1 MDRIVIVRDGEEE
14 AEFPLEKKTCSI
26 GRDSESDIPLKD
38 PLVSRDHARLTRIY
52 DDYYLEDL
60 ESTNGTLL
68 NDRVVTKH
76 ILRHGDRL
84 RIGRFDLRFYSR
96 QQASDRPPEGT
107 TAATRSKGSNGLKTE
122 SQVNRRK
129 LMPKTARIR
138 FFRGPNK
145 GQWEKIERSL
155 YTIGQPGGEV
165 AVIARRPQGFY
176 LLHIGGDRYPKIN
189 SKAINTTKGIQLQEG
204 DILEVGENLAEI
216 SFA

>member
-1 MDRIVIVRDGEEE
+1 MDRIVIVSDGEEK
-14 AEFPLEKKTCSI
+14 AEFPLEKRTCSL

-68 NDRVVTKH
+68 NDQVVTKH
-76 ILRHGDRL
+76 ILKHGDRL
-84 RIGRFDLRFYSR
+84 RIGSFHLRFYSR
-96 QQASDRPPEGT
+96 KEASDRPTEGD
-107 TAATRSKGSNGLKTE
+107 TAAARSPGSNGKSAE
-122 SQVNRRK
+122 NQVIRRK
-129 LMPKTARIR
+129 LTPKTARIR

-176 LLHIGGDRYPKIN
+176 LLHIGGDQYPKIN
-189 SKAINTTKGIQLQEG
+189 SEAINTTKGIQLQEG
-204 DILEVGENLAEI
+204 DTLEVGENLAEI

>member
-1 MDRIVIVRDGEEE
+1 MNRIVIVSDGEEKS
-14 AEFPLEKKTCSI
+14 EFPLEKKTCSI
-26 GRDSESDIPLKD
+26 GRDFESDIPLND
-38 PLVSRDHARLTRIY
+38 PLVSRDPARLTRIY

-84 RIGRFDLRFYSR
+84 RIGSYDLRFYSR
-96 QQASDRPPEGT
+96 QEASDRPPEEN
-107 TAATRSKGSNGLKTE
+107 AAAARLLGSHGVSTE
-122 SQVNRRK
+122 NQINRRK
-129 LMPKTARIR
+129 LIPKTARIR

-155 YTIGQPGGEV
+155 YTIGQPGSEV

-189 SKAINTTKGIQLQEG
+189 SKEINTTKGIQLQEG
-204 DILEVGENLAEI
+204 DVLEVGENLAEI